1 MNSSSIRLG
10 ILFIAILAVGVLVNT
25 WAYLGEAHVDR
36 KPLKDFP
43 DQIGA
48 WQKMGSDQVLDP
60 ATMQVLKA
68 SDYVLRDY
76 VGPNRQSANFY
87 VGYYATQRE
96 GVSYHSPLTVCQA
109 LVGC

>member
-48 WQKMGSDQVLDP
+48 WQKMGSDQS
-60 ATMQVLKA
+60 TR
-68 SDYVLRDY
+68 SS
-76 VGPNRQSANFY
+76 N
-87 VGYYATQRE
+87 YAGIESERLCVARLHRTKP
-96 GVSYHSPLTVCQA
+96 SIS
-109 LVGC
+109 